1 MRAASA
7 VDIEARALVGGRYAV
22 GGWMAIAVTLVND
35 GEPTQGDLA
44 AATDEGAVQRFVEM
58 PAGARKVVM
67 LYVKPEAFQR
77 RITVQ
82 YREPNGTV
90 EAVVEAR
97 VLEQSS
103 NQFAIVG
110 DGQDAPSAAQRSR

>member
-1 MRAASA
+1 
-7 VDIEARALVGGRYAV
+7 
-22 GGWMAIAVTLVND
+22 MAIAVTLVND

-44 AATDEGAVQRFVEM
+44 ASTEEGAVQRFVEM

-90 EAVVEAR
+90 EAVGRGPRPRAVVQPVR
-97 VLEQSS
+97 H
-103 NQFAIVG
+103 
-110 DGQDAPSAAQRSR
+110 RR